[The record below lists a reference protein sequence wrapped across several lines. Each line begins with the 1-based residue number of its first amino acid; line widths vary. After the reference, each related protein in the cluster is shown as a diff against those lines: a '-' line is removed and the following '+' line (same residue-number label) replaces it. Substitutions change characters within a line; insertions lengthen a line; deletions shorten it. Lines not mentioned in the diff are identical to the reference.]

1 MYSYRLNVVKIWF
14 SVLWVEKGKSGANNS
29 ACLNDNV
36 YRVRRADESFGT
48 PCKGIM
54 ARSGMKRDRNMRN
67 TTMPKRAISVV
78 LAAVLA
84 CTLMP
89 SASLA
94 YAAEDARSSSAAAGE
109 AQTQSTNDAEGA
121 GVPED
126 GAAPESADAVGS
138 EGAAANGEAAGSS
151 AASANSDAA
160 ASGAADAASDGNAAR
175 PQTITESR
183 ALTATDTAQNG
194 VAQAAAVERVTANVT
209 LGQQAGALFTY
220 NGLTYEVVSAD
231 RAEAALVGLSSTA
244 LEGALEVPAQVSDG
258 ATTYTVAAVKNCGGG
273 VRFPRLPQPTVK

>member
-1 MYSYRLNVVKIWF
+1 
-14 SVLWVEKGKSGANNS
+14 
-29 ACLNDNV
+29 
-36 YRVRRADESFGT
+36 
-48 PCKGIM
+48 
-54 ARSGMKRDRNMRN
+54 MRN

-109 AQTQSTNDAEGA
+109 AQTQSTNDAEGVGA
-121 GVPED
+121 SEGGV
-126 GAAPESADAVGS
+126 APESADAVGS
-138 EGAAANGEAAGSS
+138 ENTAANGEAADS
-151 AASANSDAA
+151 ATSTTSDAA
-160 ASGAADAASDGNAAR
+160 ASGAADAASDGNTAR

-183 ALTATDTAQNG
+183 ALTATDTAQDG
-194 VAQAAAVERVTANVT
+194 AAQTAAVERVTANVA

-231 RAEAALVGLSSTA
+231 RAEAALVGLSSTT

-258 ATTYTVAAVKNCGGG
+258 AATYTVSAVKNCGGG
-273 VRFPRLPQPTVK
+273 VRFPRLPQSTVK

>member
-1 MYSYRLNVVKIWF
+1 MFPCWQNVVKIWF
-14 SVLWVEKGKSGANNS
+14 RDIWVAKAGSGANNPS
-29 ACLNDNV
+29 CLNDNV

-48 PCKGIM
+48 PCEGIM

-94 YAAEDARSSSAAAGE
+94 YAAEGSDASSAAE
-109 AQTQSTNDAEGA
+109 ETQTQTTDAET
-121 GVPED
+121 
-126 GAAPESADAVGS
+126 AAPAKDA
-138 EGAAANGEAAGSS
+138 E
-151 AASANSDAA
+151 AASASDADPAAADSATSDAA
-160 ASGAADAASDGNAAR
+160 AQPEQPTHPPVVSESRELAVDEPAADAAANA
-175 PQTITESR
+175 
-183 ALTATDTAQNG
+183 D
-194 VAQAAAVERVTANVT
+194 AAPAVIERVAASVA

-220 NGLTYEVVSAD
+220 NGLTYEVISAD
-231 RAEAALVGLSSTA
+231 NAEAALVGLSNTA
-244 LEGALEVPAQVSDG
+244 LEGSIEVPAQVSDG
-258 ATTYTVAAVKNCGGG
+258 TAAYTVSAVKNCGGG